1 MPGRH
6 LPLRI
11 AVLSAQK
18 DWGGGEDQAR
28 LLVCGLAERGHNI
41 LLMAPRV
48 SSLAQKELP
57 NGIARAFFSPRNP
70 AAIWQI
76 RAAIRRF
83 RPRILF
89 WNDPKA
95 AFLGTVASL
104 GLKARRIATKRTV
117 FPLRSTILYR
127 RFCDVVICASN
138 AAVQV
143 CRHAGL
149 PPERLR
155 VVHDG
160 VDQGRIR
167 EASSVRGREVLHRL
181 LPRAANLSNAVY
193 LISVGKLTPVKGHSV
208 LIEAFRSLAAERP
221 NVFLA
226 IVGAGELRETLAAQ
240 IADAGLTDRVAL
252 AGFREDV
259 PDLLAAANLF
269 VFPSLAEGLGS
280 SVIHAMLSELPVV
293 ASDVGGLPEILAPG
307 GTESGEPLGWLVP
320 PGDSQSLSDA
330 ISAALD
336 LSDEVRRRRT
346 ADARSFAER
355 HFVAD
360 RMVENTLGVCYELF
374 GR

>member
-1 MPGRH
+1 MTGRH
-6 LPLRI
+6 VPLRI

-18 DWGGGEDQAR
+18 DWGGGEDQAM
-28 LLVCGLAERGHNI
+28 LLVCGLATRGHDV
-41 LLMAPRV
+41 LLMAPRL
-48 SSLAQKELP
+48 SPLAQKELP
-57 NGIARAFFSPRNP
+57 DGIARAVFSSRKLV
-70 AAIWQI
+70 AIWQI

-83 RPRILF
+83 RPQILY

-104 GLKARRIATKRTV
+104 GLKALRIATKRTV

-149 PPERLR
+149 PRECLRL
-155 VVHDG
+155 VYDG
-160 VDQGRIR
+160 VDQGRLR
-167 EASSVRGREVLHRL
+167 QASAVRGREVLRRL
-181 LPRAANLSNAVY
+181 LPHAANTPNAVY

-208 LIEAFRSLAAERP
+208 LIEAFRSLAPQRP
-221 NVFLA
+221 NAFLV
-226 IVGAGELRETLAAQ
+226 ILGDGELRETLAAQ
-240 IADAGLTDRVAL
+240 IADAGLADWVAL

-259 PDLLAAANLF
+259 PDLLAAADLF
-269 VFPSLAEGLGS
+269 VFPSLSEGLGS
-280 SVIHAMLSELPVV
+280 SIIHAMLLDLPVV
-293 ASDVGGLPEILAPG
+293 ASNVGGIPEILAAG
-307 GTESGEPLGWLVP
+307 GMDSGEPLGWLVP
-320 PGDSQSLSDA
+320 PGDSRSLFDA

-336 LSDEVRRRRT
+336 LPDEVRRKCT

-360 RMVENTLGVCYELF
+360 RMVENTLGVCYELL